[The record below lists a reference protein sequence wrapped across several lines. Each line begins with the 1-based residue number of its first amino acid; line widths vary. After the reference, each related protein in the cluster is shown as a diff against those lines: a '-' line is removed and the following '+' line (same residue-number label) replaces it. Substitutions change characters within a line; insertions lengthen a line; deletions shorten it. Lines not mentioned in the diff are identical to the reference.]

1 MNSADGPAWTPG
13 QPQPWPFQG
22 HQHHPATSPSP
33 EGVTKP
39 CAQGG
44 GYRRP
49 SGSSSACGA
58 ARGTCH
64 AAPPQGGWAGQVS
77 AVLSDGHR
85 DVTGSCVPPSMLPRR
100 ASRLPLA
107 RPPQHIQPP
116 LPSPWS
122 LVFRQQ
128 HKSPSVSVARQ
139 GEPAAGL
146 PGHGQEQSSPL
157 PWERAREEDRRGP
170 RAVRH
175 RWGRDQPC
183 SPGPRAD
190 GDPPD
195 SQRGGK
201 RSGPYPRLRERGGGR
216 ARAAD
221 RTPGGSRAGGARRA
235 PGPGAASACTAG
247 CSSR

>member
-22 HQHHPATSPSP
+22 HQHHLATSPSP
-33 EGVTKP
+33 ERVTKP

-100 ASRLPLA
+100 ASRLPLTC
-107 RPPQHIQPP
+107 PPQHIQPP

-146 PGHGQEQSSPL
+146 PGTVQPPPL
-157 PWERAREEDRRGP
+157 GVRPGRRQTWPAGRETPLGEGP
-170 RAVRH
+170 AL
-175 RWGRDQPC
+175 QPR
-183 SPGPRAD
+183 PEG
-190 GDPPD
+190 
-195 SQRGGK
+195 
-201 RSGPYPRLRERGGGR
+201 
-216 ARAAD
+216 
-221 RTPGGSRAGGARRA
+221 
-235 PGPGAASACTAG
+235 
-247 CSSR
+247 